1 MRLPK
6 KGKVFPKRFNIW
18 KCVPKGFEGRHRVL
32 RMDMALKI
40 STGID
45 TSVFEFS
52 YLRYSVEFTPYV
64 PIRIFWVFFQK
75 NSEKM

>member
-6 KGKVFPKRFNIW
+6 KGEVFPKRFNIW
-18 KCVPKGFEGRHRVL
+18 KCVPKGFEGRPRVL
-32 RMDMALKI
+32 RKDMTLKF
-40 STGID
+40 STGVD

-64 PIRIFWVFFQK
+64 PIRIFWGFFSKKQ
-75 NSEKM
+75 